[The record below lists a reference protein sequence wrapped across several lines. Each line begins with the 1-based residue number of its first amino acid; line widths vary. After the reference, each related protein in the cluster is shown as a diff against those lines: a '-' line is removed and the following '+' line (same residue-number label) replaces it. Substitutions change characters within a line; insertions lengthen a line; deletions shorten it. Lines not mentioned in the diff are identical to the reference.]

1 MGERFE
7 LSWGK
12 ARAGELLENWP
23 RSEDGGPEEPVLL
36 CHCECLDMSDQLR
49 MNMLKAYG
57 IHCLSVDHGD
67 GNFGRLILGMSGE
80 GVDIF
85 VPKSLLEDAL
95 ALCEEENNE
104 EL

>member
-1 MGERFE
+1 MGEAFSV
-7 LSWGK
+7 SWGK
-12 ARAGELLENWP
+12 SRSGELLENWP
-23 RSEDGGPEEPVLL
+23 RNSAGEPEEPALL
-36 CHCECLDMSDQLR
+36 CHCKCLDMSDQLR

-57 IHCLSVDHGD
+57 IPCLCADHGD

-95 ALCEEENNE
+95 ALCEEDQHE